1 MIVTEDLVTLDGSR
15 GWPHHLKLPD
25 NFHSF
30 FDVEGEGFEGLVNE
44 DFRLLHDLVLG
55 DVV

>member
-30 FDVEGEGFEGLVNE
+30 FDVEGEGFEGLINE